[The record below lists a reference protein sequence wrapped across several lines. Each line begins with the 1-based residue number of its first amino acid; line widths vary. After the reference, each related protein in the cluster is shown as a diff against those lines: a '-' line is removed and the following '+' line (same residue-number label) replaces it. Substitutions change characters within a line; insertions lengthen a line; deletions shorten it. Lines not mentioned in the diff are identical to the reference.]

1 MEFFSLILG
10 LIIIGLIIAPYFWL
24 FNCSYYLKEIDKK
37 LSKLLNK

>member
-1 MEFFSLILG
+1 MELLFFIILF
-10 LIIIGLIIAPYFWL
+10 IIIVIAPYIWL